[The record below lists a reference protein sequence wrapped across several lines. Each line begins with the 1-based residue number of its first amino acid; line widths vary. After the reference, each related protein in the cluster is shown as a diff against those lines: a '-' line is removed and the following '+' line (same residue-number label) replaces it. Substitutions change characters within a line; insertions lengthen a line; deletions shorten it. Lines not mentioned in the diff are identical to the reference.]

1 MAVIVSV
8 LATLIGVGIG
18 NRLAVSSTDTAT
30 APTTRTVPTQPGS
43 TLPPSSSDEDPSSQN
58 PSGQATSCIQLC
70 AASGSSGSAMR
81 IRP

>member
-43 TLPPSSSDEDPSSQN
+43 TLPPSSSDEDRHRV
-58 PSGQATSCIQLC
+58 
-70 AASGSSGSAMR
+70 GS
-81 IRP
+81 